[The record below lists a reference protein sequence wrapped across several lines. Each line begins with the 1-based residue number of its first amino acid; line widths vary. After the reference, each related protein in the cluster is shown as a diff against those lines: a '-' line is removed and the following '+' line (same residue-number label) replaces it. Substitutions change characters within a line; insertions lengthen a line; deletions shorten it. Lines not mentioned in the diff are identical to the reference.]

1 MEGAGILTM
10 FGIILPATIRYAT
23 PLIFASLGGNFS
35 ERSGVF
41 NIGLEG
47 IMTVGAFSAV
57 LFSYLTGSPWAGL
70 LGAMIV
76 GGLFGLLLAFMS
88 IYFKANQVIVG
99 TAINILAASL
109 TTFLLVEI
117 WGRPGQTDN
126 VEYFKAWGPFNMF
139 TYLAFVMVAV
149 TYYVMYKTPFGLR
162 IRAVGEHPRAADTLG
177 VNVYAIRYICVVI
190 SGILAGIG
198 GASLSI
204 GSMSL
209 FKEGMVA
216 GRGFIALAALIFGKW
231 NPLGA
236 ASACLFFGF
245 ALALETVA
253 NNLPVPNEFLYA
265 IPYVM
270 TMLAVSG
277 FVGKAVGPAAGGI
290 PYEKGEK

>member
-1 MEGAGILTM
+1 MEGVGILTIL
-10 FGIILPATIRYAT
+10 GIIVTASIRSAT
-23 PLIFASLGGNFS
+23 PLIFAALGGNFS

-57 LFSYLTGSPWAGL
+57 FFSYKTGSPWTGL
-70 LGAMIV
+70 LGAMVV

-99 TAINILAASL
+99 TAINILASSL

-126 VEYFKAWGPFNMF
+126 VEYFKAVGPFNLF
-139 TYLAFVMVAV
+139 TYLAFVMVIV
-149 TYYVMYKTPFGLR
+149 SYYVMYKTPFGLR
-162 IRAVGEHPRAADTLG
+162 VRAVGEHPRAADTLG
-177 VNVYAIRYICVVI
+177 VNVYVIRYICVII
-190 SGILAGIG
+190 SGVLAGIG

-209 FKEGMVA
+209 FKEGMIA
-216 GRGFIALAALIFGKW
+216 GKGFIALAALIFGKW

-236 ASACLFFGF
+236 ALACLFFGF
-245 ALALETVA
+245 AVALETVA
-253 NNLPVPNEFLYA
+253 NNLPVPSEFLNA
-265 IPYVM
+265 LPYIM
-270 TMLAVSG
+270 TMFAVSG
-277 FVGKAVGPAAGGI
+277 FVGRAVGPAAGGI